1 MDPDKINL
9 KDYGIDVGLLISG
22 LFGAILLTSKGAAM
36 NLTRTISSL
45 VGGAASANYVTPV
58 VVNITG
64 LDNSH
69 YHYGIAFLLGFLGL
83 KGVEYF
89 SSNLEAVGYNNPDK
103 SLDVLFRNGGEY
115 RYFDVPKSLFQRI
128 QHVKSPGKFFHKH
141 IKKDNPYRYEKLID
155 QLKSTNK
162 PPAEEESVWDKLL
175 NFFKIKGIF

>member
-1 MDPDKINL
+1 MDPNKINL

-58 VVNITG
+58 VVNIAK
-64 LDNSH
+64 LDDSH

-89 SSNLEAVGYNNPDK
+89 SN
-103 SLDVLFRNGGEY
+103 
-115 RYFDVPKSLFQRI
+115 
-128 QHVKSPGKFFHKH
+128 
-141 IKKDNPYRYEKLID
+141 KLIPE
-155 QLKSTNK
+155 
-162 PPAEEESVWDKLL
+162 PPHQDADHAEEHPAPRKKRTRKTHEV
-175 NFFKIKGIF
+175 